1 MAVWRSSS
9 SKTVGQVNTEA
20 GLSRSNLWAEAVLWP
35 LIFFVAAM
43 VLAFVVYRVDTDQI
57 AREPW
62 RLLVVV
68 AWLPYVMLG
77 LAIMSYMNL
86 SLPLTPVATQDA
98 LFVATLAGFL
108 ILITTSCPVL
118 IYGHTHVLIA
128 FGCTVGLA
136 LAGLLALW
144 LWLHR
149 TYRAV
154 DYQLPT

>member
-20 GLSRSNLWAEAVLWP
+20 GKSRSNLWAEAVLWP

-98 LFVATLAGFL
+98 LFVLTLAGFL

-118 IYGHTHVLIA
+118 IYGHAHVLIA